1 MVPIKAKSNER
12 TCSLVSFKKV
22 ALVSSSLSIAAA
34 GMTLPM
40 TAANASTD
48 PGTRAGD
55 TVKISG
61 PKKAKVNKRFDI
73 ACQANSDQAGFKVLL
88 WQNGSKIKL
97 KKLRVG
103 SDGSCN
109 FWFDSGV
116 LGRNKL
122 DVAVKKGRKIY
133 QSNSIVVKVK
143 PRKGQQLGAKVKNAI
158 KLKGPKKGKL
168 EKKIKLKC
176 QASTALA
183 GGKITLY
190 QNGSIL
196 PQVSKFKVGSDGSC
210 NFWIKSGIIGPN
222 TIDMAVKKS
231 KKHYQSN
238 AVTVMVS

>member
-1 MVPIKAKSNER
+1 
-12 TCSLVSFKKV
+12 
-22 ALVSSSLSIAAA
+22 
-34 GMTLPM
+34 
-40 TAANASTD
+40 
-48 PGTRAGD
+48 
-55 TVKISG
+55 
-61 PKKAKVNKRFDI
+61 
-73 ACQANSDQAGFKVLL
+73 
-88 WQNGSKIKL
+88 
-97 KKLRVG
+97 
-103 SDGSCN
+103 
-109 FWFDSGV
+109 
-116 LGRNKL
+116 
-122 DVAVKKGRKIY
+122 
-133 QSNSIVVKVK
+133 
-143 PRKGQQLGAKVKNAI
+143 RKGQQLGAKVKNAI

-210 NFWIKSGIIGPN
+210 NFWIKSRIIGPN